1 MLLLGLLV
9 LAGGLFVSSGRFHS
23 VDESA
28 MFVAAH
34 NLVTE
39 GVPHTNQM
47 GYSLWAL
54 RPGEAVNSLSPDGNL
69 YTKKSP
75 VMIGLLVPLIALARL
90 VGLETVRVALWMGP
104 VLLAGTAVLLYSLS
118 RKLNYQRGT
127 ATITTLLFAFATMAL
142 PYSQTIFGEMMAMFG
157 LMLSLWSLIQLRITL
172 HVARYAFLCGLGLAL
187 AMGVNMVYAF
197 VALLFG
203 SFLAVGFLVVN
214 ALPPPVG
221 DTHQR
226 PLTAS
231 EQRQNRRE
239 GNLHII
245 KVFSWFALP
254 IILLGFGLLA
264 YNQIRF
270 GDWLTTGYNFAPGQ
284 EGFTTPL
291 WWGMAGLLFSPAR
304 GLLWYSFPVIL
315 GVVGFPQFFKREKV
329 LSWLMVTVIAMQV
342 FAFSL
347 WWEWWGGYGWG
358 PRFLLPI
365 VPYLMIFALPFVER
379 ATSTSSVTNAHGNRL
394 AQTVIGIVALVGIL
408 VQVAGVDVDANRYEQ
423 WLDANFPAPVDASL
437 RYHHDPAL
445 VYDVA
450 ASPIFNHWQQL
461 LAGEAD
467 NLAWL
472 LPDAAPQLP
481 EIATA
486 IQSQQQ
492 PGDALI
498 FVEPDL
504 LYEVLDADLPPAYG
518 LPYNVDPADELA
530 HTLFEAAIDEAQ
542 RLWLV
547 TWYAPGDP
555 ANWYEANLRQ
565 DWSSI
570 SDEWLGDYRL
580 ILLAR
585 TPIAEKMMPVDVDF
599 GDIHLLEYA
608 VERVGET
615 LFVTFVWEAN
625 ETIPA
630 DYVNFV
636 QVFGE
641 GSRLI
646 TQQDRPPQAGY
657 RLTSSWQVGEVVK
670 DQYAFSLDNEGE
682 AIQIHVGW
690 YSWPDLERLPVTA
703 HDDHQVSENS
713 LILRP

>member
-1 MLLLGLLV
+1 MMLLGLLV

-34 NLVTE
+34 NLVTA
-39 GVPHTNQM
+39 GLPHTNQM

-75 VMIGLLVPLIALARL
+75 VMIVLLTPFIALARL
-90 VGLETVRVALWMGP
+90 GGLETGWVALWLGP
-104 VLLAGTAVLLYSLS
+104 LLLAGTAVLLYSLS

-127 ATITTLLFAFATMAL
+127 ATIITLIFAFTTMAL
-142 PYSQTIFGEMMAMFG
+142 PYSQTIFGEMVAMFG
-157 LMLSLWSLIQLRITL
+157 LLLSLWSFTHIYPLPNPPPTRERELASSPL
-172 HVARYAFLCGLGLAL
+172 KGKGAFAFICGLGIAL
-187 AMGVNMVYAF
+187 AIGINAVYAV

-203 SFLAVGFLVVN
+203 LFMLLQDWS
-214 ALPPPVG
+214 
-221 DTHQR
+221 
-226 PLTAS
+226 
-231 EQRQNRRE
+231 
-239 GNLHII
+239 NLRHLRNLRLI
-245 KVFSWFALP
+245 KILLWFAFP

-264 YNQIRF
+264 YNQVRF

-291 WWGMAGLLFSPAR
+291 WWGMAGLLLSPAR

-315 GVVGFPQFFKREKV
+315 GLIGFPQFFKREKV
-329 LSWLMVTVIAMQV
+329 LAWLMVAVIAMQV
-342 FAFSL
+342 IVFSL

-365 VPYLMIFALPFVER
+365 VPYLMLFALPYVD
-379 ATSTSSVTNAHGNRL
+379 TSTSLVTAVRGNRL
-394 AQTVIGIVALVGIL
+394 AQAVIVIVALVGVL

-423 WLDANFPAPVDASL
+423 WLDANFPAPADAPL

-445 VYDVA
+445 VYDVG
-450 ASPIFNHWQQL
+450 ASPIVNHWQQL

-486 IQSQQQ
+486 IQSQQR

-504 LYEVLDADLPPAYG
+504 LYEVLAADLPPAYG

-530 HTLFEAAIDEAQ
+530 HIVFEAAIDGVQ

-565 DWSSI
+565 DWASV

-585 TPIAEKMMPVDVDF
+585 TPVAEKVMPADVDF
-599 GDIHLLEYA
+599 GDIHLYEYA
-608 VERVGET
+608 VERLGDT
-615 LFVTFVWEAN
+615 LFVTFTWGADAD
-625 ETIPA
+625 IPA

-636 QVFGE
+636 QVFGKD
-641 GSRLI
+641 SRLL

-657 RLTSSWQVGEVVK
+657 KPTSRWQVGEVVK
-670 DQYAFSLDNEGE
+670 DQYAFPLDAGL
-682 AIQIHVGW
+682 ADVQIRVGW
-690 YSWPDLERLPVTA
+690 YAWPDLERLPVTA
-703 HDDHQVSENS
+703 HDDHQVAENS
-713 LILRP
+713 LVLNP